1 MSRCERY
8 AEIPT
13 PSAPDRVVHAPFPST
28 GPRMT
33 PTRTRARS
41 GHRDAAYEGGVR
53 YYTDGDAERQGMRE
67 RTHLPED
74 NQGS

>member
-1 MSRCERY
+1 
-8 AEIPT
+8 
-13 PSAPDRVVHAPFPST
+13 
-28 GPRMT
+28 MT